1 MNAMTGPD
9 YTLYPF
15 ATPNQA
21 DFYNLL
27 AVYLDSVFKPLLKE
41 QDFRQDF
48 DENIV
53 LQTHLWGIFFERT
66 F

>member
-41 QDFRQDF
+41 QDFRQDLAG
-48 DENIV
+48 NIV
-53 LQTHLWGIFFERT
+53 FHTHFLGIIL
-66 F
+66 